1 MLDVWKKIVA
11 FFSLLFGVAIGW
23 AVLFRTAGRGK
34 DINKRIN
41 DNKRE
46 TRESV
51 DRTGQAIDRQR
62 SAIER
67 QGSSIDRAIG
77 IAGIN
82 KIRTD
87 EDKVREFNS
96 FSRKQLD
103 EKLIDESRAIRERAR
118 KFIDNP

>member
-34 DINKRIN
+34 NINKRIN

-46 TRESV
+46 TRESI
-51 DRTGQAIDRQR
+51 DRTGQAIDRQG
-62 SAIER
+62 SA
-67 QGSSIDRAIG
+67 IDRAIG

-96 FSRKQLD
+96 FNRKQLD
-103 EKLIDESRAIRERAR
+103 EKLIDESRAIRERAK

>member
-1 MLDVWKKIVA
+1 VWKKIVA

-34 DINKRIN
+34 NINKRIN

-46 TRESV
+46 TRESI
-51 DRTGQAIDRQR
+51 DRTGQAIDRQGL
-62 SAIER
+62 AIER
-67 QGSSIDRAIG
+67 QGQAIDRAIDV
-77 IAGIN
+77 AGSN
-82 KIRTD
+82 KDRTN

-96 FSRKQLD
+96 FNREQLD